1 MYNEVSAQSVEKMDT
16 SQLTKFLESIHFD
29 HEIIVKLK
37 GKCFFINVFS
47 VCFTNC
53 LFVSDEDV
61 YGSIYL
67 TLTENEMLELGLK
80 FGQRKKLPVCNKI

>member
-37 GKCFFINVFS
+37 GKKFFHQCFFSLFHKFS
-47 VCFTNC
+47 FCF
-53 LFVSDEDV
+53 
-61 YGSIYL
+61 
-67 TLTENEMLELGLK
+67 
-80 FGQRKKLPVCNKI
+80 R